1 MGVSQKTIRAIGAR
15 GRPAVGSKLRVHP
28 VQLGAEVRSLLAG
41 ALHVPAH
48 ERRREQEIDGDRDQ
62 PRHHLADE
70 VPEDGRRHRRRAGEI
85 GGRLLA
91 AQRRSSRAYFGI
103 SRLPHD
109 STHKSRS
116 SVWAWSSVTAV

>member
-62 PRHHLADE
+62 PQQRPDRTMRAVPRCGALAVEIACSRH
-70 VPEDGRRHRRRAGEI
+70 GRPPPP
-85 GGRLLA
+85 L
-91 AQRRSSRAYFGI
+91 
-103 SRLPHD
+103 
-109 STHKSRS
+109 
-116 SVWAWSSVTAV
+116 